1 MKNTRLSM
9 AIHILSMVVT
19 AEDPM
24 SLTSEWM
31 AGSINTN
38 AVVVRRLVSALKQ
51 AGLVAA
57 VQTNRGLRLC
67 KSARDISFWEV
78 SQAVDPEH
86 ELFAIHAHSN
96 VQCDI
101 GCQIETVLSLVYAG
115 LEQEWRQQ
123 LQAQTLQAA
132 LDQLQ

>member
-9 AIHILSMVVT
+9 AIHILSMVAT

-78 SQAVDPEH
+78 LQAVDPEH
-86 ELFAIHAHSN
+86 EGMQVWNKNGASN
-96 VQCDI
+96 CKRKP
-101 GCQIETVLSLVYAG
+101 Y
-115 LEQEWRQQ
+115 RPH
-123 LQAQTLQAA
+123 
-132 LDQLQ
+132 

>member
-9 AIHILSMVVT
+9 AIHILSMVAT
-19 AEDPM
+19 ATDPM

-38 AVVVRRLVSALKQ
+38 AVVVRRLVGQLKQ
-51 AGLVAA
+51 AGLITA

-67 KSARDISFWEV
+67 KPARDISFWDV
-78 SQAVDPEH
+78 LQAVDAEH
-86 ELFAIHAHSN
+86 ELFAIHSGSN

-101 GCQIETVLSLVYAG
+101 GCQIETVLSQMYAN
-115 LEQEWRQQ
+115 LEQVWRQQ
-123 LQAQTLQAA
+123 LQAQSLQDA
-132 LDQLQ
+132 LDSLQ

>member
-1 MKNTRLSM
+1 M
-9 AIHILSMVVT
+9 AIHILSMVAT

-67 KSARDISFWEV
+67 KNARDISFWEV
-78 SQAVDPEH
+78 LQAVDPEH
-86 ELFAIHAHSN
+86 ELFTIHADSN

-101 GCQIETVLSLVYAG
+101 GYQIETVLSHVYAG
-115 LEQEWRQQ
+115 LEQEWRKQ

-132 LDQLQ
+132 LNQLQ

>member
-9 AIHILSMVVT
+9 AIHILSMVAT

-67 KSARDISFWEV
+67 KNARDISFWEV
-78 SQAVDPEH
+78 LQAVDPEH
-86 ELFAIHAHSN
+86 ELFTIHADSN

-101 GCQIETVLSLVYAG
+101 GCQIETVLSHVYAG
-115 LEQEWRQQ
+115 LEQEWRKQ

-132 LDQLQ
+132 LNQLQ

>member
-9 AIHILSMVVT
+9 AIHILSMVAT

-67 KSARDISFWEV
+67 KNARDISFWEV
-78 SQAVDPEH
+78 AQAVDPEH

-101 GCQIETVLSLVYAG
+101 GCQIETVLSHVNAG
-115 LEQEWRQQ
+115 LEQEWRTQ

-132 LDQLQ
+132 LNQLQ

>member
-9 AIHILSMVVT
+9 AVHILSMVAT

-78 SQAVDPEH
+78 LQAVDPEH

-101 GCQIETVLSLVYAG
+101 GSQIETVLSHVYAG
-115 LEQEWRQQ
+115 LEQEWRTQ

>member
-9 AIHILSMVVT
+9 AVHILSMVAT

-78 SQAVDPEH
+78 LQAVDPEH
-86 ELFAIHAHSN
+86 ELFAIHADSN

-101 GCQIETVLSLVYAG
+101 GYQIETVLSHVYAG

>member
-9 AIHILSMVVT
+9 AIHILSMVAT

-31 AGSINTN
+31 AGSINTH
-38 AVVVRRLVSALKQ
+38 AVVVRRMVSQLKQ
-51 AGLVAA
+51 AGLVSA

-67 KSARDISFWEV
+67 KSAREISFWDV
-78 SQAVDPEH
+78 LQAVDAEH
-86 ELFAIHAHSN
+86 ELFAIHSGSN

-101 GCQIETVLSLVYAG
+101 GCQIETVLSQMYAS
-115 LEQEWRQQ
+115 LEQVWRQQ
-123 LQAQTLQAA
+123 LQAQSLQDA
-132 LDQLQ
+132 LDSLQ